1 MASDPKKKLIGDAIK
16 LLKGIGFSAHF
27 EKLTPHRQARIAMC
41 LLGAANLKPG
51 DAWRTAAIGSDTSTW
66 KPKTRDFITF
76 WNAYYGTKLSLSS
89 YDDVLR
95 KGLVFLLAAGVVVSS
110 HPDTSIHD
118 GTRGYCVSPHAADLL
133 RKFGTP
139 QWKGIAEAF
148 VLRHGNIAD
157 KLAKVKGL
165 KKTVCVQSSDFKP
178 QYSAGIHGQLIRAV
192 IEDFLP
198 LHVKEYMLIFFED
211 NIYKYMPTDLLAKFN
226 LSELGNRQAPDV
238 VAVDNRR
245 NLLFIFEC
253 THSAN
258 PISAIRHLELLD
270 MTKGCEGKLRRVF
283 VTVFKDRKAL
293 KKFLADISWETEVWM
308 MDEREHIIHFDGE
321 NEITS
326 YDKPN

>member
-1 MASDPKKKLIGDAIK
+1 M
-16 LLKGIGFSAHF
+16 
-27 EKLTPHRQARIAMC
+27 
-41 LLGAANLKPG
+41 
-51 DAWRTAAIGSDTSTW
+51 
-66 KPKTRDFITF
+66 
-76 WNAYYGTKLSLSS
+76 
-89 YDDVLR
+89 LR

-110 HPDTSIHD
+110 HPDSDLHD
-118 GTRGYCVSPHAADLL
+118 GTRGYCVSPDAADLL
-133 RKFGTP
+133 QRFGTK
-139 QWKGIAEAF
+139 QWTAIAESF

-165 KKTVCVQSSDFKP
+165 KKTVCVQ
-178 QYSAGIHGQLIRAV
+178 YSAGIHGQLIRAV

-198 LHVKEYMLIFFED
+198 LHVREYTLIFFED
-211 NIYKYMPTDLLAKFN
+211 NIYKYMPADLLAKFN
-226 LSELGNRQAPDV
+226 LRELGNRQAPDV

-326 YDKPN
+326 YDKPH